1 MKTVKTFEQFIN
13 ESRINERRVS
23 FKGKTTNDLYNIV
36 KTENDAMIFVNG
48 KHYSI
53 MDPEEMRNDLQNDST
68 FAYDEDGGE
77 HEIKIK
83 DIEFIEL

>member
-1 MKTVKTFEQFIN
+1 MKNLQTFEEFLN
-13 ESRINERRVS
+13 ESLNERRVS
-23 FKGKTTNDLYNIV
+23 FKGKTTNDLYKIV
-36 KTENDAMIFVNG
+36 KTDPDATIFANG

-53 MDPEEMRNDLQNDST
+53 LDPEEMRNDLKNDST

-77 HEIKIK
+77 HEVKIK

>member
-1 MKTVKTFEQFIN
+1 MKNLHTFEEFLN
-13 ESRINERRVS
+13 ESLNERRVS
-23 FKGKTTNDLYNIV
+23 FKGKTTNDLYKIV
-36 KTENDAMIFVNG
+36 KNDPDAIVFANG

-53 MDPEEMRNDLQNDST
+53 LDPEEMKNDLKNDST

-77 HEIKIK
+77 HEVKIE

>member
-1 MKTVKTFEQFIN
+1 MKNLKSFEEFLN
-13 ESRINERRVS
+13 ESLNERRIS
-23 FKGKTTNDLYNIV
+23 FKGKKTNDLYKIV
-36 KTENDAMIFVNG
+36 KTNQDALVFAKG

-68 FAYDEDGGE
+68 FLYDEDGGE
-77 HEIKIK
+77 HEVKIE